1 MNTIYLM
8 EPLTLEEARDRI
20 DELGFLSAPVAIKVD
35 DLIKNDKDTIIGKIS
50 MSLIGYDLLDDM
62 DFKVIGPAVDDDTMV
77 VLDVKAKV
85 GDSLGSSSE
94 RVLVKKRN
102 GKTDGELFLGILL
115 YDTEENDVELYAEND
130 LYELGSFPLQSF
142 EVVRYLDR
150 TENLIQVF
158 NKYFRFNVMVSAQ
171 KTVTP
176 EFDGSFSHS
185 GPHSMLCYDR
195 TDCNLEL
202 LSPTSDAFIV
212 FDSVKDEEALL
223 MKLVHLLGPIVRDEG
238 HAVELLNDK
247 TLFKGLIS

>member
-1 MNTIYLM
+1 MSTIYLM

-20 DELGFLSAPVAIKVD
+20 DELGFLSAPIAIKVD

-85 GDSLGSSSE
+85 GGTLGSSSE
-94 RVLVKKRN
+94 RVLVKERN

-150 TENLIQVF
+150 T
-158 NKYFRFNVMVSAQ
+158 
-171 KTVTP
+171 
-176 EFDGSFSHS
+176 
-185 GPHSMLCYDR
+185 
-195 TDCNLEL
+195 
-202 LSPTSDAFIV
+202 
-212 FDSVKDEEALL
+212 
-223 MKLVHLLGPIVRDEG
+223 
-238 HAVELLNDK
+238 
-247 TLFKGLIS
+247 